1 MGRLLIQISGDSM
14 LKDVPVRYFGC
25 THRAISPQETIKN
38 VKDKLKAAGVT
49 RITEITHLD
58 RIGIPVYSA
67 IRPSAAE
74 GAVSIYAG
82 KGATKDQAKASAMME
97 AFERYSAEPQES
109 QIENNL
115 ICGLYG
121 EVGTCIDPETLVL
134 PKLPFDSRGSELNW
148 IKAAN
153 IRDDK
158 EYLIPADAVF
168 HPCNFGNGANL
179 FKSNTN
185 GLASGNKIEEAIF
198 HGMTEVIERDAWS
211 LFEVKR
217 GKAPEINLENI
228 ENPLIK
234 EIVDKFKEAGIEIKV
249 IDLTSDV
256 EVPTIA
262 AVSDDTV
269 LKDPALLTLGVGTH
283 LDPEIAVLRALTEV
297 AQSRA
302 TQIHGTRED
311 TTRAVFMRKAG
322 YERMKRINKHWFG
335 ESEEIIEMDDIKNRS
350 GKSFKEDIETSMKLL
365 KKAGFEDVL
374 FVDLTKPEIEI
385 PVVRVII
392 PGMEVY
398 SVDPERVGRRLVK
411 YSKSR

>member
-1 MGRLLIQISGDSM
+1 M
-14 LKDVPVRYFGC
+14 LSEVPVRYFGC
-25 THRAISPQETIKN
+25 THRAISPEETIKK

-49 RITEITHLD
+49 RIAEITHLD
-58 RIGIPVYSA
+58 RVGIPVYSA

-109 QIENNL
+109 EIENNL
-115 ICGLYG
+115 VCGLYD
-121 EVGTCIDPETLVL
+121 EIEECINPESLILPNLSFDPR
-134 PKLPFDSRGSELNW
+134 KKELNW
-148 IKAAN
+148 IKTVN
-153 IRDDK
+153 IRDDN
-158 EYLIPADAVF
+158 EYLTPADAVF
-168 HPCNFGNGANL
+168 HPYNFKNSVNL

-185 GLASGNKIEEAIF
+185 GLASGNKVEEAIF

-211 LFEVKR
+211 LFEIKR
-217 GKAPEINLENI
+217 NKAPEINLKNI
-228 ENPLIK
+228 ENPLIN
-234 EIVDKFKEAGIEIKV
+234 EIVDKFEGAGIDIKV
-249 IDLTSDV
+249 VDLTSDV
-256 EVPTIA
+256 EVATIA

-335 ESEEIIEMDDIKNRS
+335 ESEDIIELDEIKNRS

-398 SVDPERVGRRLVK
+398 SVDRDRVGKRLVK
-411 YSKSR
+411 HSKSN

>member
-1 MGRLLIQISGDSM
+1 M

>member
-1 MGRLLIQISGDSM
+1 M
-14 LKDVPVRYFGC
+14 LKEVPVRYFGC
-25 THRAISPQETIKN
+25 THRAISPEETIKN

-49 RITEITHLD
+49 RVTEITHLD

-97 AFERYSAEPQES
+97 AFERYSAEPQEH
-109 QIENNL
+109 QIKNDL
-115 ICGLYG
+115 TCGLFDEIQG
-121 EVGTCIDPETLVL
+121 CINPKSLIL
-134 PKLPFDSRGSELNW
+134 PNLPFDPKTKELEW
-148 IKAAN
+148 IKAVN
-153 IRDDK
+153 IKDDE
-158 EYLIPADAVF
+158 EYLTPADAVF
-168 HPCNFGNGANL
+168 HPYNSQNGTNL
-179 FKSNTN
+179 FKSSTN

-198 HGMTEVIERDAWS
+198 HGITEVVERDAWS
-211 LFEVKR
+211 LFEIKR
-217 GKAPEINLENI
+217 NKASKINLETI
-228 ENPLIK
+228 ENPLIN
-234 EIVDKFKEAGIEIKV
+234 EIVDKFKQAGIDINV
-249 IDLTSDV
+249 VDLTSDV
-256 EVPTIA
+256 QMATIA

-311 TTRAVFMRKAG
+311 ATRAVFMRKAG

-335 ESEEIIEMDDIKNRS
+335 ESKEVIDLNEIKNRS

-365 KKAGFEDVL
+365 EIAGFEDVL
-374 FVDLTKPEIEI
+374 YVDLTKPEIEI

-398 SVDPERVGRRLVK
+398 SVDPERIGERLVK
-411 YSKSR
+411 HSKSR

>member
-1 MGRLLIQISGDSM
+1 M
-14 LKDVPVRYFGC
+14 LREVPVRYFGC
-25 THRAISPQETIKN
+25 THRAISPEETIKM
-38 VKDKLKAAGVT
+38 VKDKLKIAGVT
-49 RITEITHLD
+49 RIAEITHLD
-58 RIGIPVYSA
+58 RVGIPVYSA

-97 AFERYSAEPQES
+97 AFERYSAEPQEH
-109 QIENNL
+109 QIKKDVV
-115 ICGLYG
+115 CGLFD
-121 EVGTCIDPETLVL
+121 EMENCLNPESFIL
-134 PKLPFDSRGSELNW
+134 PKLPFDPQKRELNW
-148 IKAAN
+148 IKAVN

-158 EYLIPADAVF
+158 EYLTLADAVF
-168 HPCNFGNGANL
+168 HPCNFENGVNL

-185 GLASGNKIEEAIF
+185 GLASGNKLEEAIF
-198 HGMTEVIERDAWS
+198 HGITEVIERDAWS

-217 GKAPEINLENI
+217 KKAPEINLETI
-228 ENPLIK
+228 ENPLIN
-234 EIVDKFKEAGIEIKV
+234 EIVNKFKEAGIDIKV
-249 IDLTSDV
+249 VDLTSDV
-256 EVPTIA
+256 EVATIA

-335 ESEEIIEMDDIKNRS
+335 ESEEIIELDIIKNRS

-365 KKAGFEDVL
+365 KKAGFKDVL

-398 SVDPERVGRRLVK
+398 SVDPERIGKRLVK
-411 YSKSR
+411 HSKLR

>member
-1 MGRLLIQISGDSM
+1 MF
-14 LKDVPVRYFGC
+14 KEVPVTYFGC
-25 THRAISPQETIKN
+25 THRAMPPEETIN
-38 VKDKLKAAGVT
+38 WVKGKLKAAGVT
-49 RITEITHLD
+49 RVAEITHLD

-97 AFERYSAEPQES
+97 AFERYSAELSEDD
-109 QIENNL
+109 IKNNL
-115 ICGLYG
+115 ISACFG
-121 EVGTCIDPETLVL
+121 EMDGCMDPESLIL
-134 PKLPFDSRGSELNW
+134 PNLPFDMQEKELNW
-148 IKAAN
+148 VKSVN
-153 IRDDK
+153 IRNDK
-158 EYLIPADAVF
+158 EYLVPANSVF
-168 HPCNFGNGANL
+168 HPYVTSNDTSL

-185 GLASGNKIEEAIF
+185 GLASGNRVEEAIF
-198 HGMTEVIERDAWS
+198 HGMMEVIERDAWS
-211 LFEVKR
+211 IFETKR
-217 GKAPEINLENI
+217 KKAVEIDFESI

-234 EIVDKFKEAGIEIKV
+234 ELLDKFKKEGVDVKLV
-249 IDLTSDV
+249 NLTSDI
-256 EVPTIA
+256 EAATIA

-283 LDPEIAVLRALTEV
+283 LDPEIAAMRALTEV

-322 YERMKRINKHWFG
+322 YERMKRMNKHWFG
-335 ESEEIIEMDDIKNRS
+335 ESEEVIDLSEIKNHA

-365 KKAGFEDVL
+365 EKVGFKDVL
-374 FVDLTKPEIEI
+374 FVDLTREEIEI

-392 PGMEVY
+392 PGLEVY
-398 SVDPERVGRRLVK
+398 SIDTTRVGKRLRQRAK
-411 YSKSR
+411 AN